1 MELCQVL
8 ERLEGAHTQIERV
21 GEICGASSISYGVLH
36 YGDVIYMKSVGLR
49 DQAQRL
55 PADSQTI
62 YPLASVSKGFL
73 AAAVGVLVDE
83 GKLDWH
89 VPIRTYLP
97 QFDPVHDRDLGQYAN
112 MIDLLSHATGIA
124 QHELLH
130 IGPFGSIISESS
142 KLVHLLNALP
152 TSNSHGS
159 RFRRWWL
166 YNNHVSALA
175 SQVLESV
182 SDGVCYPDYLEQRIL
197 RPLHMLRTF
206 ISTNKFDSDSN
217 IALSYARLSDGSFA
231 KLAFPEWLQETTH
244 ILASQGVT
252 SCVQDLL
259 IWAKAI
265 LERELWEQLQDKEK
279 LDRPFPPNN
288 PLRQVTTIRHGHYP
302 HPLDDALGH
311 PSHYCLG
318 WLGLTLPSSNLGM
331 ISFNKETRRS
341 CDHLDYVLG
350 KDSPP
355 LRVILHNGKAPGYN
369 SAIYTFP
376 ETTSA
381 IIVLSNGATDGDPAD
396 WGAQILT
403 RELFDLRPRIDIV
416 SLAEKEAALSRRWL
430 DDCILRPLR
439 EDLQRCE
446 RGSRAGNSHLHDL
459 KRYEGRYRNVHLL
472 TTVNILFDESSLGL
486 TVSFNHRTDKEYTLR
501 FHKEHGFSF
510 LPPDRDSWLR
520 DCMLEVFDYRTGIL
534 MFTHTDDG
542 HISGLWWKWSAWE
555 EASFFTKQPST

>member
-1 MELCQVL
+1 MELRRVL
-8 ERLEGAHTQIERV
+8 ERLEGAHAQIENVR
-21 GEICGASSISYGVLH
+21 EICGASSISYGVLH

-73 AAAVGVLVDE
+73 AAAVGILVDE

-97 QFDPVHDRDLGQYAN
+97 RFDLVHDRDLGQYAN
-112 MIDLLSHATGIA
+112 IIDLLSHATGIA
-124 QHELLH
+124 QHDLLH
-130 IGPFGSIISESS
+130 IGPFGSIISDSP
-142 KLVHLLNALP
+142 KLVDLLNALP

-182 SDGVCYPDYLEQRIL
+182 SDGVCYPHCVEQRIL
-197 RPLHMLRTF
+197 HPLHMFRTF
-206 ISTNKFDSDSN
+206 LSMNKFDSDSN
-217 IALSYARLSDGSFA
+217 IALPYARLSDGSFA
-231 KLAFPEWLQETTH
+231 KLPFLEYLQETTH

-265 LERELWEQLQDKEK
+265 LERELWEKLHCKDQLGQ
-279 LDRPFPPNN
+279 PFSPNN
-288 PLRQVTTIRHGHYP
+288 PLRQITTIRHGHYP
-302 HPLDDALGH
+302 HPFSDALGH

-318 WLGLTLPSSNLGM
+318 WLSLTLPSSNLGM
-331 ISFNKETRRS
+331 ISFNKETRRLG
-341 CDHLDYVLG
+341 DHLDYVLG

-355 LRVILHNGKAPGYN
+355 LRVILHNGKTPGYN

-403 RELFDLRPRIDIV
+403 QELFDLQPRVDIV
-416 SLAEKEAALSRRWL
+416 GLAEKEAALSRRWF
-430 DDCILRPLR
+430 DDCILRSLR
-439 EDLQRCE
+439 EDSQRGE
-446 RGSRAGNSHLHDL
+446 GDNGHLLDF
-459 KRYEGRYRNVHLL
+459 RTYDGRYRNVHLL
-472 TTVNILFDESSLGL
+472 TTVNIRYDEPSLGL

-501 FHKEHGFSF
+501 FHKEHEFSF

-534 MFTHTDDG
+534 KFTHTDDG
-542 HISGLWWKWSAWE
+542 NIFGLWWKWSAWE
-555 EASFFTKQPST
+555 EASLFTKQPST